1 MRRLVAFIIGVLAVP
16 ATAVLAS
23 AGGGPADP
31 LPTRAAIDA
40 EVARLDRMAP
50 AAQAAALADGEVSV
64 AEYHAA
70 IAARLACVRNGFAG
84 LLEVVGPFAVANGR
98 LLAWRYRVDGGPDPI
113 LADLDRRCGAAHSA
127 AIERAHRLL
136 AIPHGS
142 ERASQAKALRACLR
156 RHGIAVSSSGLAT
169 LLRAANE
176 ADVPVGECLDRHA
189 VLFGV

>member
-1 MRRLVAFIIGVLAVP
+1 MTGPNQKDMICDYQAYVKLTLPSGYEYTDLSSFHEGCNQYLV
-16 ATAVLAS
+16 
-23 AGGGPADP
+23 GGWFTFPQYGSRSEHDEWPQGSRFEGGWRD
-31 LPTRAAIDA
+31 
-40 EVARLDRMAP
+40 
-50 AAQAAALADGEVSV
+50 
-64 AEYHAA
+64 
-70 IAARLACVRNGFAG
+70 NF
-84 LLEVVGPFAVANGR
+84 PFAVANGR